1 MQDARSRGGDLQ
13 EQIMTDGTVEEA
25 HTAVDRPEGRDVP
38 GGRKAPSGR
47 KAPGDRKPRS
57 GRKVQNG
64 RKAPNDRTESVDGA
78 GPVDGAGS
86 VGQSSPEAAS
96 GSDLAADDLDPARC
110 IVIVPVR
117 THVEEECARGLAEL
131 QNRGYRVQQVIGQTA
146 VDYARSKMA
155 SDALDAGFEEI
166 MWIDSDIGFTADDV
180 EMLRRHR
187 LPVVSGIYPQKG
199 QRSLASH
206 LLPQT
211 RELLFGIGGGLTEI
225 RYAAGGFLLTQRRV
239 YEAVREHEQ
248 LPSCN
253 ERFGGAF
260 TPYFWP
266 MVIPDGDGHWYL
278 AEDFAFCERVRRAGF
293 AVMADTRIRLQ
304 HIGRAAYGWE
314 DAGSERQRYAS
325 YTFSVMG

>member
-1 MQDARSRGGDLQ
+1 
-13 EQIMTDGTVEEA
+13 MTDGTADEVP
-25 HTAVDRPEGRDVP
+25 AVAG
-38 GGRKAPSGR
+38 
-47 KAPGDRKPRS
+47 
-57 GRKVQNG
+57 
-64 RKAPNDRTESVDGA
+64 GA
-78 GPVDGAGS
+78 GDDGNPQDRNGGAG
-86 VGQSSPEAAS
+86 QDTTATPAAPQE
-96 GSDLAADDLDPARC
+96 DAPDAAAAQDDLDPARC

-117 THVEEECARGLAEL
+117 THVEEECAVGLAEL
-131 QNRGYRVQQVIGQTA
+131 QSRGYQIRQVIGQTA
-146 VDYARSKMA
+146 IDYARSKMA

-199 QRSLASH
+199 QRALASH
-206 LLPQT
+206 LLPET
-211 RELLFGIGGGLTEI
+211 DHVVFGIGGGLIEI
-225 RYAAGGFLLTQRRV
+225 RYAAGGFLLTHRRV
-239 YEAVREHEQ
+239 YETIREHEQ

-253 ERFGGAF
+253 DRFGSGF

-304 HIGRAAYGWE
+304 HIGRAAYSWE
-314 DAGSERQRYAS
+314 DAGSELPRYAS
-325 YTFSVMG
+325 YSFSVTR